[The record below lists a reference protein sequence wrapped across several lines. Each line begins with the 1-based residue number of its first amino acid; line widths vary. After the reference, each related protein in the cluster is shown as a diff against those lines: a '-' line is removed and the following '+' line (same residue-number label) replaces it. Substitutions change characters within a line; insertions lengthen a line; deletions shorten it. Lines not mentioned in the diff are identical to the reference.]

1 MRGLPKGRTKTHE
14 HESDRTNET
23 GDETRRDEKDSKN
36 AGAQTAP
43 ASNEER
49 DRKTDGAGPRQPS
62 AQKTENTSQTQAQAR
77 DVHTYTLGEGTAG
90 QKHMPP
96 PTLKAK

>member
-43 ASNEER
+43 ASNVKR
-49 DRKTDGAGPRQPS
+49 NRQTNGAGPRQPS
-62 AQKTENTSQTQAQAR
+62 A
-77 DVHTYTLGEGTAG
+77 HI
-90 QKHMPP
+90 
-96 PTLKAK
+96 KAKTQHKHRHRHRHRHATYIPTH